1 MNLNQRIAGY
11 GRKLSKTERLLVDE
25 MLARY
30 PQSLLESATALARA
44 VGTSA
49 STVVRL
55 LAKLGYD
62 SYAQAQTEAR
72 AEVTARLASPGERA
86 DAMGADGH
94 GARACLH
101 NALLHDQHN
110 LQATFSTVDPAVFEA
125 AVRALTQRKARVH
138 VLGLRQAAPL
148 AGYAAL
154 YLNLCLPAVATQGPL
169 FLEDQLLWVDER
181 DVLLAF
187 TFRRYS
193 VAAAKAL
200 RVFRERGAKVVL
212 ITDSASAPAARW
224 ADQVLV
230 AQCSSASPFDSTPR
244 RWRCAMPCWRRWRS
258 AAGSRWARR
267 SRVAR
272 PCGTRNGYAPE
283 RRRLSAAGPDCMY
296 FPVNSY
302 QMLPA
307 RCARLHGGIY

>member
-30 PQSLLESATALARA
+30 PQSLLESATALARRWA
-44 VGTSA
+44 PAPRPWCACSPSWATTA
-49 STVVRL
+49 MRRRRPT
-55 LAKLGYD
+55 
-62 SYAQAQTEAR
+62 R

-154 YLNLCLPAVATQGPL
+154 YLNLCLPTVRPLATQAVVPGRPVAMGGRTRRAAGLHLPALLGGGGQGAAGVPRARREGGADHRLGFRAGRALGRPGAGGAVLQRLAVRFYTAPMALCNALLAAVAQRCRQPL
-169 FLEDQLLWVDER
+169 GEALARGEALWD
-181 DVLLAF
+181 
-187 TFRRYS
+187 
-193 VAAAKAL
+193 
-200 RVFRERGAKVVL
+200 
-212 ITDSASAPAARW
+212 
-224 ADQVLV
+224 
-230 AQCSSASPFDSTPR
+230 AQ
-244 RWRCAMPCWRRWRS
+244 WIRS
-258 AAGSRWARR
+258 
-267 SRVAR
+267 
-272 PCGTRNGYAPE
+272 
-283 RRRLSAAGPDCMY
+283 
-296 FPVNSY
+296 
-302 QMLPA
+302 
-307 RCARLHGGIY
+307 

>member
-154 YLNLCLPAVATQGPL
+154 YLNLCLPAARPLATQGPL

-230 AQCSSASPFDSTPR
+230 AQCSSASPFDSYTAPMALCNALLAAVAQ
-244 RWRCAMPCWRRWRS
+244 RCRQPLGEALARGEALWDAQWIRS
-258 AAGSRWARR
+258 
-267 SRVAR
+267 
-272 PCGTRNGYAPE
+272 
-283 RRRLSAAGPDCMY
+283 
-296 FPVNSY
+296 
-302 QMLPA
+302 
-307 RCARLHGGIY
+307 